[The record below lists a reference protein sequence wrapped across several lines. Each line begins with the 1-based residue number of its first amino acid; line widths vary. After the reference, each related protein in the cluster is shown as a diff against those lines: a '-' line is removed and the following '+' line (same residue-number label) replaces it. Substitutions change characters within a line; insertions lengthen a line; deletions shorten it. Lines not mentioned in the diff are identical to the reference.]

1 MRGNASVG
9 RGRRR
14 HSDEFKSEVVQA
26 CRVPGVSIAAVSL
39 SYGLNANMVR
49 RWLVQ
54 PRAVAGLVAGPGAIA
69 AAASASLSP
78 SLSPPLDTPPKF
90 VPLRLADSSTPQRD
104 IHIELRRGPTTV
116 VVSWPVQQAAAC
128 AAWLREWLR

>member
-1 MRGNASVG
+1 MDTTRGNVGAG

-49 RWLVQ
+49 RWLVE
-54 PRAVAGLVAGPGAIA
+54 PRSEVGLAAGPGAVAGA
-69 AAASASLSP
+69 AHT
-78 SLSPPLDTPPKF
+78 PLDVQRKF
-90 VPLRLADSSTPQRD
+90 VPLRLADCSTPTRD

-116 VVSWPVQQAAAC
+116 VVSWPLQEAAAC

>member
-1 MRGNASVG
+1 MDTTRGDASAG

-26 CRVPGVSIAAVSL
+26 CRAPGVSIAAVSL

-49 RWLVQ
+49 RWLVE
-54 PRAVAGLVAGPGAIA
+54 PRSVAGLVCGPGVLA
-69 AAASASLSP
+69 AAAGV
-78 SLSPPLDTPPKF
+78 PLDAQHKF

-116 VVSWPVQQAAAC
+116 VVNWPAQQAAAC
-128 AAWLREWLR
+128 AVWLREWLR

>member
-1 MRGNASVG
+1 VDTTQGSAGGG

-14 HSDEFKSEVVQA
+14 HSDEFKGEVVRA

-49 RWLVQ
+49 RWLME
-54 PRAVAGLVAGPGAIA
+54 PRTVAAVMAGPGPGPGPVA
-69 AAASASLSP
+69 AATRA
-78 SLSPPLDTPPKF
+78 PLDTQPKF
-90 VPLRLADSSTPQRD
+90 VPLRLTDGPTPQRD

-116 VVSWPVQQAAAC
+116 VVNWPVREAAAC

>member
-1 MRGNASVG
+1 MDTTRGDASAG

-26 CRVPGVSIAAVSL
+26 CRAPGVSIAAVSL

-49 RWLVQ
+49 RWLVE
-54 PRAVAGLVAGPGAIA
+54 PRSVAGLVAEPGAIA
-69 AAASASLSP
+69 TAVSV
-78 SLSPPLDTPPKF
+78 PLDAQHKF

-104 IHIELRRGPTTV
+104 IHIELRRGQTTV
-116 VVSWPVQQAAAC
+116 VVNWPVQQAAAC

>member
-1 MRGNASVG
+1 MDTTRGNVGAG

-49 RWLVQ
+49 RWLAE
-54 PRAVAGLVAGPGAIA
+54 PRSVAGLVAGPGANA
-69 AAASASLSP
+69 AAASA
-78 SLSPPLDTPPKF
+78 PLDAQHKF
-90 VPLRLADSSTPQRD
+90 VPLRLADCSIPQRD
-104 IHIELRRGPTTV
+104 IHIELRRGPTAV
-116 VVSWPVQQAAAC
+116 VVNWPVQEAAAC